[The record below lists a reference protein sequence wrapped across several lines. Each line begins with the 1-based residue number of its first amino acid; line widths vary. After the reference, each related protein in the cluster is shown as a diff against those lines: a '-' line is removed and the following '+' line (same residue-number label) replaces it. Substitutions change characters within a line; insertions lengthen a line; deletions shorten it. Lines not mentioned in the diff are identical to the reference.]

1 MAEEALERSNLLH
14 TMAGGNLVTLMEC
27 RRSDKELFE
36 FYASLIPGGSR
47 VETPLR
53 SIVAEARAVFNFAGF
68 CRSNLVISHK
78 KRIILNR
85 QINEQLAP
93 AGAVKLEIGGRV
105 LRGNSAQ
112 TMLIW
117 PGVELLGCAHRET
130 RHPQRLRL
138 HS

>member
-1 MAEEALERSNLLH
+1 MQKIRQ
-14 TMAGGNLVTLMEC
+14 
-27 RRSDKELFE
+27 DKELFE
-36 FYASLIPGGSR
+36 FYSSLIPGGSR

-53 SIVAEARAVFNFAGF
+53 SIVAEARAAFNFQGF

-85 QINEQLAP
+85 QLSEQLAP
-93 AGAVKLEIGGRV
+93 VGAVKLEIGGRV

-117 PGVELLGCAHRET
+117 P
-130 RHPQRLRL
+130 
-138 HS
+138 